1 MSATSAK
8 ANVLAAELK
17 DRLARRFSLVS
28 DVKFDSDGAPY
39 VECSQGTMA
48 AGQQAALVKVI
59 AEQPLGVDG
68 LGLTP
73 RAFTPHRMQVVLE
86 TSSVANVALMTEANK
101 LLLLGEVTHFGT
113 KTELY
118 LSANGNAVDPTDI
131 SSGNLKVSWDPDLK
145 WRSMSS
151 I

>member
-1 MSATSAK
+1 MSATSYK
-8 ANVLAAELK
+8 ANALAYELK
-17 DRLARRFSLVS
+17 DRLARRFTLVS
-28 DVKFDSDGAPY
+28 DVLFDTDGAPY
-39 VECSQGTMA
+39 LNVSQGTMA
-48 AGQQAALVKVI
+48 AGQQAAVVKVI

-86 TSSVANVALMTEANK
+86 TSTIANVALMTEVNK
-101 LLLLGEVTHFGT
+101 LYLLGEVTHFGT
-113 KTELY
+113 KTEVY
-118 LSANGNAVDPTDI
+118 MSANANAVDPTDI
-131 SSGNLKVSWDPDLK
+131 TSGNLKASWDPDLK

>member
-28 DVKFDSDGAPY
+28 DVLFDTDGAPY
-39 VECSQGTMA
+39 LNVSQGTMA
-48 AGQQAALVKVI
+48 AGQQAAVVKVI

-73 RAFTPHRMQVVLE
+73 RAFSPHRMQIVLE
-86 TSSVANVALMTEANK
+86 TSTIANVALMTEVNK
-101 LLLLGEVTHFGT
+101 LFLLGEVTHFGT

-118 LSANGNAVDPTDI
+118 MSANTKSVDPTDI
-131 SSGNLKVSWDPDLK
+131 TSGNLKASWDPDLK

>member
-17 DRLARRFSLVS
+17 DRLARRFTTVS
-28 DVKFDSDGAPY
+28 DVLFDTDGAPY
-39 VECSQGTMA
+39 LNVTQGTMA
-48 AGQQAALVKVI
+48 AGQQAAVVKVI

-86 TSSVANVALMTEANK
+86 TSTIANVALMTEVNK
-101 LLLLGEVTHFGT
+101 LYLFGEVTHFGVRT
-113 KTELY
+113 QLY
-118 LSANGNAVDPTDI
+118 MSANTNSVDPTDI
-131 SSGNLKVSWDPDLK
+131 TAGNLKADWDPDLK
-145 WRSMSS
+145 WRQMSA